1 MIESAAPIP
10 RDVVDVCNPDRSG
23 TIWHGVSPDLWAN
36 DPMKQFSS
44 KTFLIITFFLA
55 ATALALSLKVFN
67 PITTHNREA
76 GLERE
81 LEDLEQRIEQL
92 SSALE
97 SLHQA
102 ETDPAIPSEPI
113 PRTPLVAQEIDSS
126 AETRVRE
133 IGDTMED
140 IRWTMSLRG
149 MMPPTS
155 EHIERSRR
163 LLSDSEASLSEQLAA
178 LRLLRKSDQLTDD
191 DVRQMIKVFN
201 AMDDERSQ
209 IGIIKQLDDVRT
221 PEFLDTLMRVSS
233 TSENARVRQ
242 EAIDSLSGYLP
253 DPDLK
258 DWLEIVAQ
266 DDPNS
271 RVRREARRLLDR
283 YWGSEESGEITNKQ

>member
-1 MIESAAPIP
+1 
-10 RDVVDVCNPDRSG
+10 
-23 TIWHGVSPDLWAN
+23 
-36 DPMKQFSS
+36 MKQFTT

-55 ATALALSLKVFN
+55 ATALALSLKVFS
-67 PITTHNREA
+67 PTTAHNREA

-81 LEDLEQRIEQL
+81 LDDLEQRIEQL

-97 SLHQA
+97 TSRLA
-102 ETDPAIPSEPI
+102 ETNLAKPSEPVSQA
-113 PRTPLVAQEIDSS
+113 PPVAQEVDSTT
-126 AETRVRE
+126 ETRVQE

-155 EHIERSRR
+155 EHIERSRE
-163 LLSDSEASLSEQLAA
+163 LLSDEGASLSEQLAA
-178 LRLLRKSDQLTDD
+178 LRLLRRSDQLTDD
-191 DVRQMIKVFN
+191 DVRQMLMVFN
-201 AMDDERSQ
+201 ATEDERAQ
-209 IGIIKQLDDVRT
+209 VEIIKQLDDVRT
-221 PEFLDTLMRVSS
+221 PEFLDTLMKVSS

-266 DDPNS
+266 DDPNN
-271 RVRREARRLLDR
+271 RVRREARRLLNR
-283 YWGSEESGEITNKQ
+283 HWESEENGEVTNKQ